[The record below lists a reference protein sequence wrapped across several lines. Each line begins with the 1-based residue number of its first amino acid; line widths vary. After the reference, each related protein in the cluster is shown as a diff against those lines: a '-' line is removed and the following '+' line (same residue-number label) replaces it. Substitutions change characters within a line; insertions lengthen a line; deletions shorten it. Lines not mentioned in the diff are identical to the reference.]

1 MNPVESAQQSA
12 AQVVFREVSAATFP
26 RKNPTSAEDAD
37 AVLLSLADNQ
47 ATQPTTATSL
57 KTGLIGAG
65 LSLLFHLWL
74 VVTLTGIVLDPPPPS
89 DSDLIE
95 TRFVDKPVVDLLPEV
110 REFELANPDEREL
123 EVQKAINAT

>member
-74 VVTLTGIVLDPPPPS
+74 VVTLTGIVLDPPPPTH
-89 DSDLIE
+89 SDLI
-95 TRFVDKPVVDLLPEV
+95 
-110 REFELANPDEREL
+110 
-123 EVQKAINAT
+123 